1 MPEGHSIRFMGN
13 LHRSAFSNK
22 TLTITSP
29 QGRFTEGAAK
39 IDQKQLTDVTTH
51 GKHLFLH
58 FADDIVHIHLGLYG
72 WFELS
77 KNPKQQPKDSI
88 RMRIQT
94 ENDDGMTYVSD
105 LVGPTVCKLVS
116 KEEMEAKRLKLGAD
130 PLREDANPELA
141 WEAIHKSKRTIGEL
155 LMDQSVFAGI
165 GNVYRAELL
174 FLSRLNPYISGNS
187 LSKSTFNE
195 IWNNAK
201 TLLAEGSID
210 GSIRTVKQK
219 HLQPNECSQTGC
231 AQTSYVYKRHGQNC
245 RVCNNIIKMNE
256 LKARMLYWCNNCQVK
271 ID

>member
-1 MPEGHSIRFMGN
+1 MPEGHSIRFMGD
-13 LHRSAFSNK
+13 LHHNAFNNK

-29 QGRFTEGAAK
+29 QGRFAEGAAK
-39 IDQKQLTDVTTH
+39 INQKQLTNVTTH

-77 KNPKQQPKDSI
+77 KNPTKQPKDSI

-105 LVGPTVCKLVS
+105 LVGPTVCKLIGA
-116 KEEMEAKRLKLGAD
+116 EEMAAKRLKLGAD
-130 PLREDANPELA
+130 PLREDANPGLA

-174 FLSRLNPYISGNS
+174 FLSRLDPYISGNN
-187 LSKSTFNE
+187 LSKSTFDE

-201 TLLAEGSID
+201 RLLAEGSID
-210 GSIRTVKQK
+210 GSIRTVEQK
-219 HLQPNECSQTGC
+219 HLQPKECSQPGC

-245 RVCNNIIKMNE
+245 RICNSIIKMSE
-256 LKARMLYWCNNCQVK
+256 LKGRMLYWCGTCQVK
-271 ID
+271 IY